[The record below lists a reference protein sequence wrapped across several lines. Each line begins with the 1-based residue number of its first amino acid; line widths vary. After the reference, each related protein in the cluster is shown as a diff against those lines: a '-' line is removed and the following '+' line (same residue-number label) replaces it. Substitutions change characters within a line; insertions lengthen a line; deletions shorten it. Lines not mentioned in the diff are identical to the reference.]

1 MSASPVLD
9 ARPDGQAG
17 GDPRPSAPRPASGSR
32 LAGLDGLR
40 AVAIAAV
47 LIFHLNPAWLPGG
60 FLGVDIFFVVSGF
73 LITTL
78 LVRERARTGRVDLSA
93 FWTRRARRL
102 LPALIACV
110 GASVLLARLV
120 ETDLLVGIGRQILGA
135 LTFSTNWVEI
145 AAGSDYFHST
155 TPQLFM
161 NLWSLAVEEQFYLIW
176 PLLSLALLGYV
187 HSPRARA
194 AIAAGAGVA
203 STALMALRFDPDAG
217 ATRVYYGTDTHL
229 MGLMFGA
236 ALAFAYAGPD
246 RLLLDGAAFQRV
258 RRPLTVALAGQ
269 LALLLWFADEASAW
283 TFRGGLAL
291 ACLVTT
297 GLVALAVT
305 GQGSLPR
312 ALDLPP
318 LRWIGERS
326 YGIYLW
332 HWPVILVVSQ
342 DIRTTPGADGYLGSR
357 LWCVLVTLAIADLS
371 YRFVETPIRR
381 DGFRAVARR
390 VRDAAPLGRVRPAT
404 VVVAGLAIWAVAVA
418 AVAATAPAQTST
430 QRMIDANATAA
441 AAGGASRPRSTGAG
455 GSGSVT
461 QNWTMPTGKEIDL
474 YGDSMA
480 VGSVPALKYYFPG
493 IRIDAKSNRRWGD
506 ALAAVTASG
515 SNIRRAVVLSFGTN
529 AGVDAAQLGAILDRL
544 GPQRMVVLVNLHLN
558 MARTSGD
565 NAALAAA
572 AASRPNVILADWN
585 AAVTAD
591 PGQLQPDG
599 IHPSLTGQHL
609 YASTIRQ
616 AFADLSQ
623 RHTGIAVVLKP
634 KPIP

>member
-9 ARPDGQAG
+9 ARPDGPARVSAADDAAG
-17 GDPRPSAPRPASGSR
+17 GSRAR

-40 AVAIAAV
+40 ALAIVAV
-47 LIFHLNPAWLPGG
+47 LIFHLDPRWLPGG

-78 LVRERARTGRVDLSA
+78 LVRERERTGAVDLA
-93 FWTRRARRL
+93 GFWTRRARRL
-102 LPALIACV
+102 LPALLACV

-145 AAGSDYFHST
+145 AAGSDYFHAS

-161 NLWSLAVEEQFYLIW
+161 NLWSLAVEEQFYLLW
-176 PLLSLALLGYV
+176 PLLSLALLTHV
-187 HSPRARA
+187 HRDRVRA
-194 AIAAGAGVA
+194 AIALGAGLV
-203 STALMALRFDPDAG
+203 STALMAARFDPEAG

-236 ALAFAYAGPD
+236 ALAFALAGPD
-246 RLLLDGAAFQRV
+246 RRWLTHPRLEGV
-258 RRPLTVALAGQ
+258 RRPVTATLVTLLG
-269 LALLLWFADEASAW
+269 LLLWFADEASSW

-297 GLVALAVT
+297 ALVALAV
-305 GQGSLPR
+305 GGRGSLAR
-312 ALDLPP
+312 VLDLPP

-332 HWPVILVVSQ
+332 HWPVILVVTQ
-342 DIRTTPGADGYLGSR
+342 DIDTTPGADGYVTSR

-371 YRFVETPIRR
+371 YRFLETPIRR
-381 DGFRAVARR
+381 HGFLAIARR
-390 VRDAAPLGRVRPAT
+390 IRSAAPIGRVRPAT
-404 VVVAGLAIWAVAVA
+404 LVVAVLTAWALAVGAVA
-418 AVAATAPAQTST
+418 ASAPAQTST
-430 QRMIDANATAA
+430 QRMIDANAAA
-441 AAGGASRPRSTGAG
+441 ASASRPRSTGSTA
-455 GSGSVT
+455 GSGTVRQS
-461 QNWTMPTGKEIDL
+461 WRMPTGKEIDL

-493 IRIDAKSNRRWGD
+493 IRIDAKSNRRWRD

-529 AGVDAAQLGAILDRL
+529 AGVDEPELRAILDRL
-544 GPQRMVVLVNLHLN
+544 GPQRMVVLVNLHVN
-558 MARTSGD
+558 MARTAGD

-572 AASRPNVILADWN
+572 AASRPNVVLADWN
-585 AAVTAD
+585 AAVSAE

-599 IHPSLTGQHL
+599 IHPSMTGQHL
-609 YASTIRQ
+609 YAKTIR
-616 AFADLSQ
+616 AALADLSE
-623 RHTGIAVVLKP
+623 RRTGVKVVLKP
-634 KPIP
+634 LPIP